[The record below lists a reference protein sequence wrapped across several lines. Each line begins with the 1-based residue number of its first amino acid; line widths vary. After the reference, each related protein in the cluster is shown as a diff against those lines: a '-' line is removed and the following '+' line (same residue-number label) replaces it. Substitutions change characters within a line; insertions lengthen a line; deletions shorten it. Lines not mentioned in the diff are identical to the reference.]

1 MQSAC
6 SAMADPQRR
15 RGAAMPSPVAL
26 AALLAAC
33 CRPAAASGGRR
44 LTVVAVGFRPYPGY
58 EGPLRVRGGVFV
70 DELRHA
76 TLHAS
81 YTLFGVD
88 AACRAG
94 SSPDDGGCAVRVH
107 TGARCDDAGA
117 ELAPLGSYRVSGALG
132 YAIDGAIEVSGRELL
147 DFAGRTAVVT
157 DASGAP
163 AACTRLAAAWVWEAA
178 WAQVP
183 PPTASADGIS
193 NSSGGGGILLP

>member
-94 SSPDDGGCAVRVH
+94 SSPDDGC
-107 TGARCDDAGA
+107 CS
-117 ELAPLGSYRVSGALG
+117 AP
-132 YAIDGAIEVSGRELL
+132 GR
-147 DFAGRTAVVT
+147 
-157 DASGAP
+157 
-163 AACTRLAAAWVWEAA
+163 W
-178 WAQVP
+178 
-183 PPTASADGIS
+183 
-193 NSSGGGGILLP
+193 GGGRKIGEIGSTFGLWMVWPRQH